1 MARFKLRVHRT
12 FRSRHCFVSS
22 PQISINMNKI
32 ELLAPAKNLETGIA
46 AINYG
51 ADAVYIGAPK
61 FGARA
66 AAGNTIEDIAELID
80 YAHRYWAKVFITMN
94 TILYDNELKEAEEL
108 IHQLYELGAD
118 ALIVQDMGILE
129 MNLPP
134 IELHA
139 STQTHNYDLER
150 IQFLEKVGFKRIIL
164 ARELSLDQIK
174 NIRKHTNVEL
184 EYFVHGALCVSLSGQ
199 CYFSHA
205 VGGRSANRGECSQAC
220 RMKYDLVDEEGKVI
234 AKDKHLLSLK
244 DLNLSDHLEEV
255 IESGICSLKIEGRLK
270 DSSYLKNVTSYYR
283 QKLDS
288 VFDKKREFEAASS
301 GQINPGFTPD
311 PEKTFNRGYTNYFF
325 TGRVPEIANFHTP
338 KSMGKEVGK
347 IVEIKKDHFIVESKF
362 ELNNGDGLCFFN
374 KNKLLKG
381 FQVNGVK
388 GDKIYPNEMS
398 MLQKDAVLFRNND
411 HEFAKVLKR
420 DNSVRKISVEFFL
433 NIFNDTLN
441 LTAIDED
448 EISANIEL
456 KSEFESARN
465 EEMAI
470 SNIKKQLQKTGDS
483 IFEVSNI
490 ETEYDKVPFIQAK
503 LLNELRRD
511 CLNQLS
517 QNRLDAAKPIETRP
531 LISHPQ
537 YPTKELSYMGNV
549 ANCNAEEFYHKCGVE
564 KIEKGFELQEN
575 YSGKTI
581 MTTKHCLRHEF
592 GMCHKEAKTN
602 KSENTPLFLVD
613 NKNRYKLEFNCQRC
627 EMKIVFG

>member
-1 MARFKLRVHRT
+1 
-12 FRSRHCFVSS
+12 
-22 PQISINMNKI
+22 MNKI

-61 FGARA
+61 FGARS
-66 AAGNTIEDIAELID
+66 AAGNTLEDIKELID

-94 TILYDNELKEAEEL
+94 TILYDNELKEAEAL
-108 IHQLYELGAD
+108 IHKLYEIGAD

-129 MNLPP
+129 MDLPP

-174 NIRKHTNVEL
+174 NIRKNTNVEL
-184 EYFVHGALCVSLSGQ
+184 EYFIHGALCVSLSGQ
-199 CYFSHA
+199 CYFSQA
-205 VGGRSANRGECSQAC
+205 INGRSANRGECSQAC
-220 RMKYDLVDEEGKVI
+220 RMKYDLVDEEGTVI
-234 AKDKHLLSLK
+234 AKDKYLLSLK

-270 DSSYLKNVTSYYR
+270 DSSYLKNVTSFYR

-288 VFDKKREFEAASS
+288 IFDKKREFEASSS
-301 GQINPGFTPD
+301 GQINIDFTPD
-311 PEKTFNRGYTNYFF
+311 LDKTFNRGYTNYFF
-325 TGRVPEIANFHTP
+325 SGRVPEIANFYTP
-338 KSMGKEVGK
+338 KSMGKEIGK
-347 IVEIKKDHFIVESKF
+347 IIDVKKDHFIVESKF
-362 ELNNGDGLCFFN
+362 KLNNGDGLCFFN

-381 FQVNGVK
+381 LQVNGVK
-388 GDKIYPNEMS
+388 GDRIFPNDMS
-398 MLQKDAVLFRNND
+398 MIQNGAILYRNND
-411 HEFAKVLKR
+411 HEFAKILKR

-433 NIFNDTLN
+433 TIFEDTLN

-456 KSEFESARN
+456 KGGFELARN

-470 SNIKKQLQKTGDS
+470 ANIKKQLQKTGDS
-483 IFEVSNI
+483 IFTLSNI

-511 CLNQLS
+511 CLKQLS
-517 QNRLDAAKPIETRP
+517 ENRLAATKTEKSRP

-537 YPTKELSYMGNV
+537 YPSKELTYMGNV
-549 ANCNAEEFYHKCGVE
+549 VNCNAQEFYNKCGVE
-564 KIEKGFELQEN
+564 KIEDGFELQQN
-575 YSGKTI
+575 NSGKTI

-592 GMCHKEAKTN
+592 GLCNKEVKTGIKKN
-602 KSENTPLFLVD
+602 SPLYLVD
-613 NKNRYKLEFNCQRC
+613 NKNRYRLEFNCQRC
-627 EMKIVFG
+627 EMKIIFE

>member
-1 MARFKLRVHRT
+1 MK
-12 FRSRHCFVSS
+12 
-22 PQISINMNKI
+22 KI

-61 FGARA
+61 FGARS
-66 AAGNTIEDIAELID
+66 AAGNTLDDIKELID
-80 YAHRYWAKVFITMN
+80 YAHQYWAKVFITMN
-94 TILYDNELKEAEEL
+94 TILYDNELKEAEQL
-108 IHQLYELGAD
+108 IHKLYEIGAD

-129 MNLPP
+129 MDLPP

-164 ARELSLDQIK
+164 ARELSLEQIK
-174 NIRKHTNVEL
+174 NIKKYTNVEL
-184 EYFVHGALCVSLSGQ
+184 EYFIHGALCVSLSGQ
-199 CYFSHA
+199 CYFSQA
-205 VGGRSANRGECSQAC
+205 INGRSANRGECSQAC
-220 RMKYDLVDEEGKVI
+220 RMKYDLVDEKGTVI
-234 AKDKHLLSLK
+234 AKDKYLLSLK

-288 VFDKKREFEAASS
+288 IFDKKREFQASSS
-301 GQINPGFTPD
+301 GQININFTPD
-311 PEKTFNRGYTNYFF
+311 LNKTFNRGYTNYFF
-325 TGRVPEIANFHTP
+325 SGRVPEIANFYTP
-338 KSMGKEVGK
+338 KSLGKEIGK
-347 IVEIKKDHFIVESKF
+347 IVDVKKDHFIVDSKF
-362 ELNNGDGLCFFN
+362 TLNNGDGLCFFN

-381 FQVNGVK
+381 ILVNGVK
-388 GDKIYPNEMS
+388 GNKVFPNDMS
-398 MLQKDAVLFRNND
+398 MIQNGVILYRNND
-411 HEFAKVLKR
+411 HEFSKILKR
-420 DNSVRKISVEFFL
+420 DNSIRKISVEFFL
-433 NIFNDTLN
+433 NIFENTLN

-456 KSEFESARN
+456 KGEFEIARN

-470 SNIKKQLQKTGDS
+470 ANIKKQLQKTGDS
-483 IFEVSNI
+483 IFTLNNI

-511 CLNQLS
+511 CLKQLNE
-517 QNRLDAAKPIETRP
+517 NRLAAAKTEQSRP

-537 YPTKELSYMGNV
+537 YPTKELTYMGNV
-549 ANCNAEEFYHKCGVE
+549 VNCNAKEFYNKCGVE
-564 KIEKGFELQEN
+564 KIEDGFELQQN
-575 YSGKTI
+575 NSGKTI

-592 GMCHKEAKTN
+592 GLCNKEVKTGIKKN
-602 KSENTPLFLVD
+602 SPLYLVD
-613 NKNRYKLEFNCQRC
+613 NKNRYRLEFNCQRC
-627 EMKIVFG
+627 EMKIIFE